1 MPYYRVYHV
10 SEADRVRSVDDAELS
25 DDAEALAFARAHL
38 KGMPVELWNLARR
51 VARLDAEGCEREAR
65 TGFEGAPG

>member
-10 SEADRVRSVDDAELS
+10 SEADRVRAVDDAELS
-25 DDAEALAFARAHL
+25 DDGEALAFARAHL

-51 VARLDAEGCEREAR
+51 VARLDAEGLEREAR
-65 TGFEGAPG
+65 TGLEGAAG

>member
-10 SEADRVRSVDDAELS
+10 NEADRVRSVDDAECR
-25 DDAEALAFARAHL
+25 DDREAIAFARERL

-51 VARLDAEGCEREAR
+51 VARLDAQGVERA
-65 TGFEGAPG
+65 FQGAPEGLAR

>member
-10 SEADRVRSVDDAELS
+10 SEADRVRSVDDAECQ
-25 DDAEALAFARAHL
+25 DDREALDFARAHL

-51 VARLDAEGCEREAR
+51 VALLDAEGAERAAR
-65 TGFEGAPG
+65 IAPEIAAR